1 MVRAGGDAGAWV
13 VARALV
19 LALAAVLA
27 SPGLQAEPTNI
38 TVRVVSRDAKFV
50 GSSMAGVRVTLR
62 DTLSGEILASGT
74 TTGSTGDTKLLMHE
88 SDGRRAV
95 MVDENAAAWRTTLEI
110 DEPRLVEV
118 AAVGP
123 LGQMQAANRVSATQW
138 VVPGRHL
145 DGGNGWLLEL
155 PGFAVDILAP
165 PAHVKLTGAVTEVEV
180 RANVVMMC
188 GCPIEPGGLWD
199 ANAYEVRALVRRD
212 GETIGSH
219 ALAYAGQTSQF
230 ATEIPV
236 DLPGLYEVTVF
247 AYDPANGN
255 TGLDRTT
262 FFVP

>member
-1 MVRAGGDAGAWV
+1 MNMHLS
-13 VARALV
+13 ALC
-19 LALAAVLA
+19 LALTGAL
-27 SPGLQAEPTNI
+27 SITTLHAEPTNV

-50 GSSMAGVRVTLR
+50 GSSMGGVRVTLR
-62 DTLSGEILASGT
+62 DTLSGEILASGV

-88 SDGRRAV
+88 NGGRRAV
-95 MVDENAAAWRTTLEI
+95 MVDENAAAWRTTLEL

-118 AAVGP
+118 EAVGP

-165 PAHVKLTGAVTEVEV
+165 PAHVKLQGAVTEVEV
-180 RANVVMMC
+180 RANVVLMC

-199 ANAYEVRALVRRD
+199 ANAYEVLATLKRD
-212 GETIGSH
+212 GETVGSH
-219 ALAYAGQTSQF
+219 ALAYAGETSQF
-230 ATEIPV
+230 ATRIPI

-247 AYDPANGN
+247 AYAAANGN